1 MGGINMKIHD
11 IIDERYKIKSL
22 LGEGG
27 MATVYLAD
35 DLITRKEVAVKI
47 IKEDTMKNPVNLTRF
62 EREARAAASLNHQNI
77 VRVINIGT
85 FEGRPYM
92 VNELIK
98 GQTLREVLNV
108 RGKFSV
114 LEACDIMYQLS
125 SAILHA
131 HQHNVIHRDIKPQNV
146 YITSDSTVKL
156 GDFGIATFQNASRVT
171 RSEVVVGSVHYLA
184 PEISQGNQASVQSDI
199 YALGITFF
207 ELLTGKVPFD
217 DESPVTVALKH
228 IKDKLPSIRKLN
240 SKVPAYVEKIIYK
253 ACEKNPHSRYKNVL
267 DMRKDIDR
275 ILRDP
280 SLINKKSFFQKLFGK
295 K

>member
-1 MGGINMKIHD
+1 MKLGD

-27 MATVYLAD
+27 MATVFLTD
-35 DLITRKEVAVKI
+35 DLIARKEVALKI
-47 IKEDTMKNPVNLTRF
+47 IKEDTLKNPVNLTRF

-85 FEGRPYM
+85 CEGRPYM

-108 RGKFSV
+108 RGKFSL
-114 LEACDIMYQLS
+114 LESCDIMYQLC

-131 HQHNVIHRDIKPQNV
+131 HQHNVINRDIKPQNV
-146 YITSDSTVKL
+146 YITNDSTIKL
-156 GDFGIATFQNASRVT
+156 GDFGIATFGNASRVT

-184 PEISQGNQASVQSDI
+184 PEISQGNPASIKSDI

-228 IKDKLPSIRKLN
+228 IKDKMPSIRKFN
-240 SKVPAYVEKIIYK
+240 NKVPQCIEKIINK
-253 ACEKNPHSRYKNVL
+253 ACDKNPSNRYKSVA

-280 SLINKKSFFQKLFGK
+280 SILKKKSFFQRLFGK

>member
-1 MGGINMKIHD
+1 MKIHD